1 MTNERL
7 GSKEAVHVMP
17 RLWGREPL
25 KFGSKRVEAEGQIPS
40 VKRKN

>member
-17 RLWGREPL
+17 RLWEKETL
-25 KFGSKRVEAEGQIPS
+25 KFGSKRVEVEGQTEFPS
-40 VKRKN
+40 